1 MNTGHVCITVYIHVY
16 IERGRVK
23 RYIGCS
29 LHQFT
34 ITQSTSHTAGQNK
47 NGATGGMNASENSF
61 IAIVHQEA
69 GRIPMPKLLV
79 GTKTS
84 CLYLQNLCK
93 SNIDTTPKWFTHPRP
108 WGMPQNGWELGSHSA
123 KQQSSPP
130 ACPFN
135 GYIQCFLEEAY
146 SHFWRCGPM

>member
-16 IERGRVK
+16 TERWRVK

-47 NGATGGMNASENSF
+47 NGATVGMNASENSF

-69 GRIPMPKLLV
+69 GRIPVPKLLV

-84 CLYLQNLCK
+84 CLYLQNLCN

-108 WGMPQNGWELGSHSA
+108 WGDASKWMGIGGRIQPSNNRRHLIVPSMGI
-123 KQQSSPP
+123 SSV
-130 ACPFN
+130 
-135 GYIQCFLEEAY
+135 FLEEVY
-146 SHFWRCGPM
+146 SHF